1 MVGCAAPVVA
11 LRADCASAGAIR
23 DDMINDDMIKDDTIT
38 DDVIK
43 DDTIT
48 DDVINDERT
57 RALNRVDTSSSRIR
71 ISDLLLFPSGNMA
84 E

>member
-11 LRADCASAGAIR
+11 LRADCASAGAIS
-23 DDMINDDMIKDDTIT
+23 DDMIKDDMIT
-38 DDVIK
+38 

-57 RALNRVDTSSSRIR
+57 TALNRADTSSSRIR